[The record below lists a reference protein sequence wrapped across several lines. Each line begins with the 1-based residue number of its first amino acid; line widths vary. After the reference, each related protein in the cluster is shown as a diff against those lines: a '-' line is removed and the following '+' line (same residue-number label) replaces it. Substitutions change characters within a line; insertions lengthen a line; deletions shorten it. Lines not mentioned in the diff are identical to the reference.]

1 MSTAPKQESLDE
13 AVSAPADPNK
23 GVNALAE
30 DAIRR
35 AELIV
40 ANCNRFKQPRLAQIQ
55 KYRDLDA
62 GKVKPKYRQPFN
74 VLLPTFSGAMDT
86 LKAAF
91 NDDLALEFKE
101 QEPAD
106 YIAVRKLNTL
116 WDMEF
121 TSVAPTAKFSQ
132 KARQDRSNALFSGR
146 GFMMSYATSDPEYRN
161 NFEIYELEDA
171 IFQPTGGA
179 ILPLHLYNGRQNI
192 VRSASDLRKGP
203 YDQKQVDK
211 LLAYAKKD
219 DFDPNF
225 QGEMVNAQLSKFKS
239 MGLSPEQASYVGE
252 PMFQLVELRITM
264 DGVRY
269 YLVFSPWYRIWL
281 RFEKFNDIFTADID
295 PWLSWATHEDNKN
308 FLSKSFA
315 DDMYS
320 VADAIHTLFNQELTN
335 REKKN
340 FQARGYDKDM
350 FPDVAALD
358 RAQTRPDALVPVD
371 TKNGTRKISD
381 GIFTFETAE
390 LGGTINL
397 IQWMQETAG
406 RDVGVTDLSMGSS
419 QNVSK
424 KATVALA
431 EQQALS
437 KRYILRAS
445 PYTEAMGEVGKLFIQ
460 GCKDHLPAEKALR
473 KLGIEGQDWDRVIR
487 RVDLDLYGDVDIRV
501 VSSTLD
507 MQESQLKQKAKV
519 DTINGIVTNPT
530 LAPHINPKWAVS
542 ELLRSGAQVDDPTID
557 IAMDTKNY
565 GNEIEVARAHEAIQA
580 VQFGEKPEPFYG
592 ATTLF
597 LQIIHDFAV
606 NNRTSLGDAKYTQL
620 MDYLMAHADLVR
632 ENMVRKAQIDARAV
646 AAAGPETATPTASDA
661 AGGSPVAPAD
671 PMAAANA
678 QMP

>member
-1 MSTAPKQESLDE
+1 MTAKEQTALDE

-30 DAIRR
+30 EAIRR

-40 ANCNRFKQPRLAQIQ
+40 ANCNRFKQPRLNQIQ

-62 GKVKPKYRQPFN
+62 GKIKPKFRQPFN

-171 IFQPTGGA
+171 IFQPTGGS

-192 VRSASDLRKGP
+192 VRTASQLRKGP
-203 YDQKQVDK
+203 YDQKQVNE
-211 LLAYAKKD
+211 LIRLAGSN
-219 DFDPNF
+219 DFDPSF
-225 QGEMVNAQLSKFKS
+225 QGEGVNAQLAKFKA
-239 MGLSPEQASYVGE
+239 MGLSPENASYVGE

-264 DGVRY
+264 NGVRY

-281 RFEKFNDIFTADID
+281 RFEKFSDIFTADMD

-315 DDMYS
+315 DDMYT

-340 FQARGYDKDM
+340 YQPRGYDPRF

-358 RAQTRPDALVPVD
+358 RAQTRPDALVPV
-371 TKNGTRKISD
+371 TPVEGKSVRD
-381 GIFTFETAE
+381 GLFTFETAE

-406 RDVGVTDLSMGSS
+406 RDVGVTDLSMGGS

-507 MQESQLKQKAKV
+507 MQESQLKQKSKV
-519 DTINGIVTNPT
+519 DTINSIVANPV

-580 VQFGEKPEPFYG
+580 IQVGQKPEPFYG

-597 LQIIHDFAV
+597 LQIIHDFTV

-620 MDYLMAHADLVR
+620 MDYLLAHADIVR
-632 ENMVRKAQIDARAV
+632 ENMVRKAQIDARAQ
-646 AAAGPETATPTASDA
+646 AAAGTDSIATPDA
-661 AGGSPVAPAD
+661 APSAPASPVAPAD
-671 PMAAANA
+671 PLAAASA